1 MSFTS
6 TIAPR
11 FYDGSCD
18 MNFALGQRWISDT
31 ESDLGLGTLV
41 AIDGRMLTVLFPAS
55 GETRQ
60 YAQAEAPLTR
70 VIFNIGDEV
79 KSAEGFSLIVS
90 EIKTS
95 HHTLTYLGKRTDN
108 GESAELKETFLDHFI
123 SFNKPQDRLFAGQID
138 RFDNFT
144 LRFQAWQQQNRLQ
157 QSPLRGLQGGRM
169 SLIPHQLHIA
179 SEIASRHAP
188 RVLLADEVG
197 LGKTIEAGL
206 IIHQQLLSGLATR
219 VLIVVPESLQHQ
231 WLVEMLR
238 RFNLHFSVF
247 DEERCQQSQLD
258 VSNPF
263 DSAQLVLC
271 SLEFISNNRK
281 WLEQAQSSDWDLLVV
296 DEAHHLAWSADF
308 VSKEYRSI
316 ESLAQDTAGVIL
328 LTATP
333 DQLGQQSHFA
343 RLRLLDPDRFYD
355 YQRFI
360 DEQQQ
365 FAQIAVTAARLLE
378 TTALDN
384 DSGTALQ
391 QLIHEEDISEQLALL
406 RQPEQTAAV
415 ATARQQLLA
424 KLLDRHGTGRIL
436 FRNSRASIQGF
447 PVRQVQPCALELP
460 EQYQNALKVFHSL
473 NRNGQPAELAH
484 ANLFPEQV
492 FQAFEGSSSQWW
504 QFDPRIDYLTTL
516 IKQHKPA
523 KFLVICA
530 SAATAL
536 AVEEA
541 LRHREGIRAAVF
553 HEGMSIVERDK
564 AAAYFAQEDYS
575 AQVLICSEIG
585 SEGRNFQFAHHL
597 VLFDLP
603 LNPDL
608 LEQRIGRLDRIGQ
621 QHDIQLHLPYF
632 QHSAQQTLLEWYQ
645 HGLNALAKTC
655 QTGRVIYE
663 QLGAELLSLLAPLQV
678 DTGKVA
684 ELITQTRQRH
694 QQLLQQLENGR
705 DKLLEL
711 NSAGGKKARQLAAE
725 LAKADADVQLPML
738 MFQAW
743 DLLGVNQEDRSD
755 TSIVLTPAEHLRC
768 AYPGLDDEGVT
779 VTFDRQTALAQEDI
793 QFLSWDHPMVTGT
806 LDIILNDNLGNT
818 AVALLPN
825 KALPVGSYF
834 IELIYIVEASAPAGL
849 QIGRYLPPTPIRLLL
864 DKTGK
869 DLAAK
874 VPFDNFNRQLKPVG
888 RQTASKLVNALQNL
902 IHPLL
907 NDSENTATQQL
918 TVLRHNA
925 MAKMQQALQ
934 AEQQRMTALKQINPL
949 IRQQEIDMISSR
961 QQQLADYIDKAR
973 LKLDAIRLIVVSHD

>member
-1 MSFTS
+1 
-6 TIAPR
+6 
-11 FYDGSCD
+11 

-41 AIDGRMLTVLFPAS
+41 GIDGRMLTVLFPAT

-70 VIFNIGDEV
+70 VSFNVGDEI
-79 KSAEGFSLIVS
+79 KSADGFSLVVTELKS
-90 EIKTS
+90 S
-95 HHTLTYLGKRTDN
+95 HNTLIYIGTRTDN
-108 GESAELKETFLDHFI
+108 GEPVELKETFLDHFI
-123 SFNKPQDRLFAGQID
+123 SFSKPQDRLFAGQID

-144 LRFQAWQQQNRLQ
+144 LRYLAWQQQNRQQ

-179 SEIASRHAP
+179 ADVASRHAP

-206 IIHQQLLSGLATR
+206 IIHQQLLSGLASR

-238 RFNLHFSVF
+238 RFNLHFSIF

-263 DSAQLVLC
+263 DTAQLVLC
-271 SLEFISNNRK
+271 SLEFISNNSK
-281 WLEQAQSSDWDLLVV
+281 WLDQAQSSDWDLLVV
-296 DEAHHLAWSADF
+296 DEAHHLAWSAEH
-308 VSKEYRSI
+308 VSKEYRCI

-343 RLRLLDPDRFYD
+343 RLRLLDPDRFFD
-355 YQRFI
+355 YQAFV

-365 FAQIAVTAARLLE
+365 FQHIAATAARLLDNTPLNDELSE
-378 TTALDN
+378 T
-384 DSGTALQ
+384 LQ
-391 QLIHEEDISEQLALL
+391 QHISEQDISTQLALL
-406 RQPEQTAAV
+406 CQSEQTPAALQ
-415 ATARQQLLA
+415 AREHLLSE
-424 KLLDRHGTGRIL
+424 LLDRHGTGRIL
-436 FRNSRASIQGF
+436 FRNSRASIKGF
-447 PVRQVQPCALELP
+447 PKRQALPVALELP
-460 EQYQNALKVFHSL
+460 EQYRNALKVYHSL
-473 NRNGQPAELAH
+473 NSNRQLEELAQ

-492 FQAFEGSSSQWW
+492 FQAFEGTNSQWW
-504 QFDPRIDYLTTL
+504 QFDPRIDYLITL
-516 IKQHKPA
+516 LKQHKPA

-530 SAATAL
+530 AAATAVAL
-536 AVEEA
+536 EEA
-541 LRHREGIRAAVF
+541 LRQKEGVRAAVF

-575 AQVLICSEIG
+575 AQLLICSEIG

-621 QHDIQLHLPYF
+621 QHDIQLHIPYF
-632 QHSAQQTLLEWYQ
+632 NNSAQQVLFDWYQ
-645 HGLNALAKTC
+645 HGLNAFAKTC
-655 QTGRVIYE
+655 QTGRTIYD
-663 QLGAELLSLLAPLQV
+663 QQSHTLLSLLASVQP
-678 DTGKVA
+678 DTTKVA
-684 ELITQTRQRH
+684 QLVAQSQQQH
-694 QQLLQQLENGR
+694 QQLLQQLEQGR

-711 NSAGGKKARQLAAE
+711 NSAGGEKARQLASDI
-725 LAKADADVQLPML
+725 AKADADVQLPML

-768 AYPGLDDEGVT
+768 AYPGLEDDGVT
-779 VTFDRQTALAQEDI
+779 VTFDRATALAQEDV
-793 QFLSWDHPMVTGT
+793 QFLSWDHPMVNGT
-806 LDIILNDNLGNT
+806 LDLLLNDNIGNT

-834 IELIYIVEASAPAGL
+834 VELIYIIEASAPAKL
-849 QIGRYLPPTPIRLLL
+849 QLSRYLPATPIRLLL

-874 VPFDNFNRQLKPVG
+874 VPFENFNRQLKPVG
-888 RQTASKLVNALQNL
+888 RQTASKLVNALQSL
-902 IHPLL
+902 IHPMLGS
-907 NDSENTATQQL
+907 SESTAIDQL
-918 TVLRHNA
+918 TTLRQSA
-925 MAKMQQALQ
+925 LAKMQQALQ
-934 AEQQRMTALKQINPL
+934 TEQQRLIALKQINPL
-949 IRQQEIDMISSR
+949 IRQDEIDMLGDR
-961 QQQLADYIDKAR
+961 QQQLTDYINKAR
-973 LKLDAIRLIVVSHD
+973 LKLDAVRLIVVSHD

>member
-1 MSFTS
+1 M
-6 TIAPR
+6 APR

-41 AIDGRMLTVLFPAS
+41 GIDGRMLTVLFPAS

-70 VIFNIGDEV
+70 VSFNIGDEI
-79 KSAEGFSLIVS
+79 KSADGFSLVVTELKSAHNIL
-90 EIKTS
+90 IYIGT
-95 HHTLTYLGKRTDN
+95 RTDN
-108 GESAELKETFLDHFI
+108 GETTELKETFLDHFI
-123 SFNKPQDRLFAGQID
+123 SFSKPQDRLFAGQID

-144 LRFQAWQQQNRLQ
+144 LRYLAWQLQNRQQ

-179 SEIASRHAP
+179 ADVASRHAP

-206 IIHQQLLSGLATR
+206 IIHQQLLSGLASR
-219 VLIVVPESLQHQ
+219 VLIIVPESLQHQ

-238 RFNLHFSVF
+238 RFNLHFSIF

-263 DSAQLVLC
+263 DTAQLVLC
-271 SLEFISNNRK
+271 SLEFISNSKK
-281 WLEQAQSSDWDLLVV
+281 WLDQAQSSDWDLLVV
-296 DEAHHLAWSADF
+296 DEAHHLVWSAEH
-308 VSKEYRSI
+308 VSKEYRCI

-343 RLRLLDPDRFYD
+343 RLRLLDPDRFFD
-355 YQRFI
+355 YQSFVE
-360 DEQQQ
+360 EQQQ
-365 FAQIAVTAARLLE
+365 FQNVAATAARLLDSTPLSDE
-378 TTALDN
+378 LATT
-384 DSGTALQ
+384 LQ
-391 QLIHEEDISEQLALL
+391 QLVREQDISPLLAIL
-406 RQPEQTAAV
+406 RQPEQTPAA
-415 ATARQQLLA
+415 TQARQQLLSE
-424 KLLDRHGTGRIL
+424 LLDRHGTGRIL
-436 FRNSRASIQGF
+436 FRNSRASIKGF
-447 PVRQVQPCALELP
+447 PERRALPVALELP
-460 EQYQNALKVFHSL
+460 DQYQNALKVFHSL
-473 NRNGQPAELAH
+473 NSNRPVAELVQ

-504 QFDPRIDYLTTL
+504 QFDPRIDYLTAL
-516 IKQHKPA
+516 LKQHKPA

-530 SAATAL
+530 TAATAL

-541 LRHREGIRAAVF
+541 LRQKEGVRAAVF

-621 QHDIQLHLPYF
+621 QHDIQLHIPYF
-632 QHSAQQTLLEWYQ
+632 ENSAQQVLLNWYQ
-645 HGLNALAKTC
+645 QGLNAFAKTC
-655 QTGRVIYE
+655 QTGRTIYE
-663 QLGAELLSLLAPLQV
+663 QQNAALLSLLASVQPDGSEAAQ
-678 DTGKVA
+678 
-684 ELITQTRQRH
+684 LIAQSQQQH
-694 QQLLQQLENGR
+694 QQLLQQLEQGR

-711 NSAGGKKARQLAAE
+711 NSAGGEKAHQLAADI
-725 LAKADADVQLPML
+725 AKADAGVQLPML

-768 AYPGLDDEGVT
+768 AYPGLEDDGVT
-779 VTFDRQTALAQEDI
+779 VTFDRATALAQEDI
-793 QFLSWDHPMVTGT
+793 QFLSWDHPMVNGT
-806 LDIILNDNLGNT
+806 LDLILNDNIGNT

-834 IELIYIVEASAPAGL
+834 VELIYVVEASAPANL
-849 QIGRYLPPTPIRLLL
+849 QLGRYLPATPIRLLL
-864 DKTGK
+864 DKTAK

-888 RQTASKLVNALQNL
+888 RQTASKLVNALQSL
-902 IHPLL
+902 IHPMLG
-907 NDSENTATQQL
+907 DSESKALEQL
-918 TVLRHNA
+918 SAIQHSAL
-925 MAKMQQALQ
+925 AKMQQALQ
-934 AEQQRMTALKQINPL
+934 TEQQRLTALKQVNPL
-949 IRQQEIDMISSR
+949 IRQDEIDMLDAR
-961 QQQLADYIDKAR
+961 QQQLTQYINKAR

>member
-1 MSFTS
+1 
-6 TIAPR
+6 
-11 FYDGSCD
+11 

-41 AIDGRMLTVLFPAS
+41 GIEGRMLTVLFPAT

-60 YAQAEAPLTR
+60 YAQTEAPLTR
-70 VIFNIGDEV
+70 VIFNIGDEI
-79 KSAEGFSLIVS
+79 KSAEGFSLIVTSVS
-90 EIKTS
+90 EA
-95 HHTLTYLGKRTDN
+95 HNTLIYSGNRIDN
-108 GESAELKETFLDHFI
+108 GEKTDLKETFLDHFI
-123 SFNKPQDRLFAGQID
+123 SFNRPQDRLFAGQID
-138 RFDNFT
+138 RFDHFT
-144 LRFQAWQQQNRLQ
+144 LRYLAWQHQSRLQ

-179 SEIASRHAP
+179 REVAGRHAP

-219 VLIVVPESLQHQ
+219 VFVVVPESLQYQ

-263 DSAQLVLC
+263 DTAQLVLC
-271 SLEFISNNRK
+271 SLEFISSNK
-281 WLEQAQSSDWDLLVV
+281 QWLEQAQSSDWDLLVV
-296 DEAHHLAWSADF
+296 DEAHHLAWTAEH
-308 VSKEYRSI
+308 VSKEYRAI

-333 DQLGQQSHFA
+333 DQLGQQGHFA

-355 YQRFI
+355 YQAFI
-360 DEQQQ
+360 AEQ
-365 FAQIAVTAARLLE
+365 AQYQHIA
-378 TTALDN
+378 TTAGHLL
-384 DSGTALQ
+384 STAPLNNELKSDLQ
-391 QLIHEEDISEQLALL
+391 LLIKETDISNELTLL
-406 RQPEQTAAV
+406 SEPV
-415 ATARQQLLA
+415 ASDNAKHARQVLLS

-436 FRNSRASIQGF
+436 FRNSRASIKGF
-447 PVRQVQPCALELP
+447 PDRVAKPVALDLP
-460 EQYQNALKVFHSL
+460 EQYRNALKVFQSL
-473 NRNGQPAELAH
+473 NQQSTLAKLAT
-484 ANLFPEQV
+484 ANLFPERVYQE
-492 FQAFEGSSSQWW
+492 FEGSSSQWW

-516 IKQHKPA
+516 LKQHKPA

-530 SAATAL
+530 AAETAL

-541 LRHREGIRAAVF
+541 LRQKEGIRAAVF

-575 AQVLICSEIG
+575 AQVLVCSEIG

-621 QHDIQLHLPYF
+621 QHDIQIHIPYF
-632 QHSAQQTLLEWYQ
+632 KHSAQQILLDWYQ
-645 HGLNALAKTC
+645 QSLSAFEHTC
-655 QTGRVIYE
+655 QTGRSVYE
-663 QLGAELLSLLAPLQV
+663 QDGPALLALLAASQT
-678 DTGKVA
+678 DASEVA
-684 ELITQTRQRH
+684 
-694 QQLLQQLENGR
+694 QLLAQSQQQHQRLQQQLEQGR

-711 NSAGGKKARQLAAE
+711 NSAGGEPARQLAADI
-725 LAKADADVQLPML
+725 AQTDADVQLPML

-743 DLLGVNQEDRSD
+743 DLVGVNQEDRSD
-755 TSIVLTPAEHLRC
+755 TSIILTPAEHLRC
-768 AYPGLDDEGVT
+768 AYPGLEDDGVT
-779 VTFDRQTALAQEDI
+779 VTFDRDTALAQEDI
-793 QFLSWDHPMVTGT
+793 QFLTWDHPMVTGT
-806 LDIILNDNLGNT
+806 LDLLLNDNMGNT

-834 IELIYIVEASAPAGL
+834 IELIYIVEASAPTYL
-849 QIGRYLPPTPIRLLL
+849 QLGRYLPGTPIRLLL
-864 DKTGK
+864 DKTGN

-888 RQTASKLVNALQNL
+888 RQTASKLVNALQSL
-902 IHPLL
+902 IHPLIAT
-907 NDSENTATQQL
+907 SETAATEQL
-918 TVLRHNA
+918 AKVCQNA
-925 MAKMQQALQ
+925 LQKMQQALQ
-934 AEQQRMTALKQINPL
+934 ADQQRLKALQQINPL
-949 IRQQEIDMISSR
+949 IRQQEIDILTDK
-961 QQQLADYIDKAR
+961 QHQLTDYISKAR